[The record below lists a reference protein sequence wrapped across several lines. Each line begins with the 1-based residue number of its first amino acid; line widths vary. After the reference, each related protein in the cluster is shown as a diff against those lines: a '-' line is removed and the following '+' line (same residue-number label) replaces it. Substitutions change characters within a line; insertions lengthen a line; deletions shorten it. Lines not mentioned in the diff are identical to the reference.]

1 MPAIS
6 VIIPAFNEEKYITG
20 TLQALEK
27 QAFTDYE
34 AIVVANGCT
43 DNTEHILKQLKNEK
57 IRHLSL
63 PQANV
68 SVARNAG
75 ALNAQGHILVFV
87 DADTQLAH
95 DSLYKIA
102 QEFTSP
108 YSVATT
114 KTAPDTTSWK
124 FKAALAF
131 KNFYNRTNL
140 YQGCSGVLVCRKK
153 DFHDVDGY
161 PPAIVVKEH
170 RKLILKLKEKGEYTC
185 INTTV
190 TTSMRRFEQWGLGK
204 ALWFWVKQW
213 AKDKTKGLQGIKY
226 EMVR

>member
-6 VIIPAFNEEKYITG
+6 VIIPAFNEEKYIAA
-20 TLQALEK
+20 TLSALEK
-27 QAFTDYE
+27 QTFTDYE
-34 AIVVANGCT
+34 TIVVANGCT
-43 DNTEHILKQLKNEK
+43 DDTEKILKNSKHHQL
-57 IRHLSL
+57 RHLSL

-75 ALNAQGHILVFV
+75 ALNAQGNILVFL

-95 DSLYKIA
+95 NSLQKIA
-102 QEFTSP
+102 QEFTTE
-108 YSVATT
+108 YGVATT
-114 KTAPDTTSWK
+114 KTAPDIPSWK

-131 KNFYNRTNL
+131 KNLYNQTNL

-161 PPAIVVKEH
+161 PPTIVMKEH
-170 RKLILKLKEKGEYTC
+170 RKLILKLKEKGKYTC
-185 INTTV
+185 IDTKV

-204 ALWFWVKQW
+204 SFLFWVKQW
-213 AKDKTKGLQGIKY
+213 AKDKTKGLQGMKY
-226 EMVR
+226 ETVR